1 MADIAGQFASWI
13 AGFLPDWVR
22 LPSLTFELPHVGYW
36 VGLLLF
42 PLIAMYLVRRE
53 RARADKPRVSLAVAY
68 MLLITGGFGGLH
80 RFYLRAGK
88 MAFVLIALFVLV
100 LYGNGQ
106 GKQAR
111 VGLSDAQNQF
121 KIVDFDI
128 DRYRKQIA
136 RGRDSL
142 KPRLEAAEKKLV
154 GLKTKLA
161 AAQAVSDKWAKFSGF
176 FAAIILILL
185 IVDALTLPLLW
196 RRCLQR
202 EPPGQ
207 DDDFQVIERGPKYD
221 PRQDISTPATR
232 GIGAISTWS
241 GSLVAY
247 WSVIAV
253 FVYYYE
259 VIARYVFNSPTNWAH
274 ESMFLMFGMQY
285 LLSGAYAYRDEA
297 HVRVD
302 VLYERL
308 SVRGKAR
315 MDVVTSFFFFVF
327 AGTLMI
333 TGGIFAYDSASV
345 LEVSFTEWGI
355 QYWPV
360 KIAIALGA
368 FLILLQGLARLIR
381 DLTYLSRT
389 RAEA

>member
-1 MADIAGQFASWI
+1 MADIAGQFAAWI
-13 AGFLPDWVR
+13 AGFLPGWVR
-22 LPSLTFELPHVGYW
+22 LPNLTFELPHAGYW
-36 VGLLLF
+36 AGLILF
-42 PLIAMYLVRRE
+42 PMIAMYLVRRE

-68 MLLITGGFGGLH
+68 MLLVTGGFGGLH

-161 AAQAVSDKWAKFSGF
+161 AAQSVSDKWAKFSGL
-176 FAAIILILL
+176 FAMIILILL

-196 RRCLQR
+196 RRCLKR
-202 EPPGQ
+202 EPPGAE
-207 DDDFQVIERGPKYD
+207 DDFQVIERGPKYD
-221 PRQDISTPATR
+221 PRQEINTPATR

-333 TGGIFAYDSASV
+333 TGGIFAYDSAGV

-360 KIAIALGA
+360 KMAIALGA

-389 RAEA
+389 RAGA